1 MGLLSRSARSV
12 LGQTQS
18 LHKEGAGVSERTRRK
33 ERERRREGGSQLLTL
48 PGHTDGSSKK
58 LAEWVWGSQ
67 DMYQKGAHVNPT
79 QILFVGCRGT
89 LG

>member
-1 MGLLSRSARSV
+1 MGLLSRSARSI

-18 LHKEGAGVSERTRRK
+18 LHKEGSGVSERTRRE
-33 ERERRREGGSQLLTL
+33 ERERRREGGRQLLTL
-48 PGHTDGSSKK
+48 PGLTDSSSKK

-67 DMYQKGAHVNPT
+67 DMYQKGAHENLTP
-79 QILFVGCRGT
+79 ILYVGCRGA